1 MKSPIKKFQNILDNI
16 HGLISIPHHYNQFLN
31 SFYVQRLKNILQCP
45 TAKYVFPSVNHS
57 CFEHSLGTYFLSNK
71 LITDLRNR
79 QYDLDINQTLI
90 NTISLCGLFHNIGTV
105 PYLNSFKS
113 FYKEKYNIDYDQK
126 QKAYDLILDLINS
139 KGIDPECFTNKNDKE
154 NFDLNIIKNIFTNNQ
169 NNSKFYEKIVFNP
182 KTGIDCDSF
191 DNLKRNIYKYGNK
204 QFSFDC
210 NILMNSMYIIND
222 EIYFNSDK
230 LFSIYDYYN
239 SKYLFTTKYYNHR
252 VSTAAELMIT
262 DIYKLMDNVTP
273 IKDIIDNNNKFTHF
287 FDSFILNIK
296 HNEKDNSNIKK
307 AREILNNID
316 KRNLYTWIGDYYFPN
331 DLPFNY
337 LNEFDKFNANILIE
351 NKDKDDVELKPDDIR
366 IKKEIQTF
374 GPGNGDPFSNLLFY
388 DNEYNIIELKAEN
401 VSKLLP
407 NRYKSYVIRV
417 FVTNKEEKK
426 IEAVTNALKNYKEI
440 YKGITLLYKNEQK
453 SENKEILFN
462 KSYNEIFKNNKSNIN
477 KASKLGKKRNSQKG
491 YNDFHEQ
498 LSKKKINF
506 K

>member
-417 FVTNKEEKK
+417 FVTNKDEKK
-426 IEAVTNALKNYKEI
+426 IEAATNALKNYKEI

-453 SENKEILFN
+453 
-462 KSYNEIFKNNKSNIN
+462 
-477 KASKLGKKRNSQKG
+477 KRNSQNG
-491 YNDFHEQ
+491 FNDFHEQ

>member
-366 IKKEIQTF
+366 IKKEVHTF
-374 GPGNGDPFSNLLFY
+374 GSGNGDPFSNLLFY

-417 FVTNKEEKK
+417 FVTNKDEKK
-426 IEAVTNALKNYKEI
+426 IEAATNALKNYKEI

-477 KASKLGKKRNSQKG
+477 KASKLGKKRNSQIG

>member
-1 MKSPIKKFQNILDNI
+1 
-16 HGLISIPHHYNQFLN
+16 
-31 SFYVQRLKNILQCP
+31 
-45 TAKYVFPSVNHS
+45 
-57 CFEHSLGTYFLSNK
+57 
-71 LITDLRNR
+71 
-79 QYDLDINQTLI
+79 
-90 NTISLCGLFHNIGTV
+90 
-105 PYLNSFKS
+105 
-113 FYKEKYNIDYDQK
+113 
-126 QKAYDLILDLINS
+126 
-139 KGIDPECFTNKNDKE
+139 
-154 NFDLNIIKNIFTNNQ
+154 
-169 NNSKFYEKIVFNP
+169 
-182 KTGIDCDSF
+182 
-191 DNLKRNIYKYGNK
+191 
-204 QFSFDC
+204 
-210 NILMNSMYIIND
+210 
-222 EIYFNSDK
+222 
-230 LFSIYDYYN
+230 
-239 SKYLFTTKYYNHR
+239 
-252 VSTAAELMIT
+252 MIT

-417 FVTNKEEKK
+417 FVTNKDEKK
-426 IEAVTNALKNYKEI
+426 IEAATNALKNYKEI

-477 KASKLGKKRNSQKG
+477 KASKLGKKRNSQIG